1 MEVLFDIQPEPL
13 AERIIVRV
21 HRDGRHRGCAAGGVI
36 VDRQRRGVDVAI
48 REKRQKLTVL
58 ARRG

>member
-21 HRDGRHRGCAAGGVI
+21 HRGGVA
-36 VDRQRRGVDVAI
+36 VA
-48 REKRQKLTVL
+48 LL
-58 ARRG
+58 H

>member
-13 AERIIVRV
+13 AERIVVRV
-21 HRDGRHRGCAAGGVI
+21 HRDGGHRGCAAGGVI
-36 VDRQRRGVDVAI
+36 VDRQRRGVDVATK
-48 REKRQKLTVL
+48 ENRQKLPIL